1 MRIRFGWLAAV
12 LLLSAGCT
20 PDGTAEGVSGEVH
33 ALLSQQIADW
43 NSGDIAAFM
52 DGYWRDERVRFASGG
67 EVRRG
72 WSKVMSDY
80 ERRYPDRAAM
90 GTLHTAGVE
99 ISEISEDAAM
109 VFGQWAVKAGGA
121 HHCGLFTLLVR
132 KVEGRW
138 VVVHDHTSSAGDSV
152 AAGRTCEQL
161 ATDAGEE
168 TSESATQRKAD
179 GARLYA
185 DSRVGIERRPSQG
198 AQHAARVR
206 QVVGKQ

>member
-1 MRIRFGWLAAV
+1 MRIRFGWLAAL
-12 LLLSAGCT
+12 LLLSTGCT
-20 PDGTAEGVSGEVH
+20 PGGTAEGISGEVR
-33 ALLSQQIADW
+33 ALLSQQVADW

-52 DGYWRDERVRFASGG
+52 NGYWRDERVRFASGG

-72 WSKVMSDY
+72 WSNVMSDY

-90 GTLHTAGVE
+90 GTLHTAGIE
-99 ISEISEDAAM
+99 ISEISKDAAM
-109 VFGQWAVKAGGA
+109 VFGQWAVTAGGA

-152 AAGRTCEQL
+152 AAGRTCEDL
-161 ATDAGEE
+161 ATSE
-168 TSESATQRKAD
+168 TATQRKAD

-185 DSRVGIERRPSQG
+185 DSRVRIERRP
-198 AQHAARVR
+198 AQRAQDAARVR

>member
-1 MRIRFGWLAAV
+1 MRIRFGCLAAV
-12 LLLSAGCT
+12 LLLPAACAPDGT
-20 PDGTAEGVSGEVH
+20 PDGVSNEVH
-33 ALLSQQIADW
+33 ALLSQQVADW

-52 DGYWRDERVRFASGG
+52 DGYWRDDRVRFASGG

-90 GTLHTAGVE
+90 GTLHTGGVE
-99 ISEISEDAAM
+99 ITEIGKEAAV
-109 VFGQWAVKAGGA
+109 VFGQWAVTAGGA

-152 AAGRTCEQL
+152 AAGQTCEQL
-161 ATDAGEE
+161 ATGGGE
-168 TSESATQRKAD
+168 R
-179 GARLYA
+179 
-185 DSRVGIERRPSQG
+185 
-198 AQHAARVR
+198 
-206 QVVGKQ
+206 